1 MFSKH
6 VYGLPSNCA
15 QEEHALRARALHV
28 EKPCPESEGTTCSA
42 LNGVTMEIRNL
53 KLTNQIA

>member
-6 VYGLPSNCA
+6 VYGLPRNCA

-42 LNGVTMEIRNL
+42 LNSVTMDL

>member
-1 MFSKH
+1 MDYLVS
-6 VYGLPSNCA
+6 GA

-42 LNGVTMEIRNL
+42 LIDVTMEIRNL
-53 KLTNQIA
+53 KLTNQIG